1 MKKIKITVRWFDGF
15 NREYHPIDFEFGNS
29 YLWMKFDNNKEKEK
43 WGINSTINS
52 LSYSRCTNDI
62 ESLL

>member
-43 WGINSTINS
+43 MDSS
-52 LSYSRCTNDI
+52 CTGKI
-62 ESLL
+62 Y